1 MCAIVDASIVGN
13 LLGSD
18 ANPAATGFRKA
29 VDNGTVPL
37 VVGGTRLD
45 CELKNTGARQWVR
58 ELTNAGRLT
67 RVDDSEVDNLAEQLD
82 GFCKS
87 NDSHIIA
94 LAQISGARL
103 LYTNDQA
110 LTGDFRNSDLV
121 NNPRGKVYS
130 TRVTKEF
137 NASRRKLLNN
147 RELCR
152 TLER

>member
-13 LLGSD
+13 LLDPGAS
-18 ANPAATGFRKA
+18 PAATGFRRA

-37 VVGGTRLD
+37 VIGGTKLV
-45 CELKNTGARQWVR
+45 CELKHTSVRHWIR

-67 RVDDSEVDNLAEQLD
+67 KVDDSEVDNLAEQL
-82 GFCKS
+82 GKLCKS

-110 LTGDFRNSDLV
+110 LTEDFGNHNLI

-130 TRVTKEF
+130 TRITKEL

-152 TLER
+152 ALER